1 MSPRAQELIEKRMA
15 EVKAMEE
22 NADAKVAAAFENMK
36 RRDDETLRKIQSSF
50 EADIMSAGKR
60 FFKGVL

>member
-1 MSPRAQELIEKRMA
+1 MSPRAQELIEKKMA

-50 EADIMSAGKR
+50 EADIMSVGKR